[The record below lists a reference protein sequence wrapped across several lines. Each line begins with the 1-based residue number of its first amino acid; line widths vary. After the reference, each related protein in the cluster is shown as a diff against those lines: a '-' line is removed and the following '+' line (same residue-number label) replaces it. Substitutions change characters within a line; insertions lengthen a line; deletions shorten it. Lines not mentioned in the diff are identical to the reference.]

1 MNGLNGI
8 GRLKQTIVLDECW
21 VVSKNCS
28 MSQDRIPKWISIV
41 GGIICLMGL
50 FVGCSL
56 YLSPGTFI
64 KDVDFSSGG
73 TRYLANMWG
82 ARQIAM
88 AAIIGLSILRRSA
101 PMLQVS
107 LLAYCLMNVQ
117 DAVIGIIR
125 GDQGLIIGATVV
137 TVLTGHMAFRLSKS

>member
-1 MNGLNGI
+1 M
-8 GRLKQTIVLDECW
+8 RTIVLDECW

-28 MSQDRIPKWISIV
+28 MSQDQIPKWISII
-41 GGIICLMGL
+41 GGLICLLGL
-50 FVGCSL
+50 LVGCSL

-64 KDVDFSSGG
+64 KDVDFSLGG

-82 ARQIAM
+82 ARQIAI
-88 AAIIGLSILRRSA
+88 AAIIGISIFRKSA
-101 PMLQVS
+101 PMLQIS
-107 LLAYCLMNVQ
+107 LLAYCLMNIQ

-137 TVLTGHMAFRLSKS
+137 TVLTGYMSFRLSKSPA